1 MVEISRRAL
10 LGGVAGTAAAAL
22 ASSPAVAGPA
32 VTAPAPAAAPWPGG
46 VLDDE
51 MSSGQAWKRFLAD
64 ADLIWKRMPATS
76 YEGPFLGNGF
86 LASGIYREPD
96 ANAVRFNVQHSEVQ
110 DHRPEFG
117 SLFGLARLPIGYLTL
132 EPVGGIT
139 GIDWRLDVWNAEL
152 RGTITTAVGSM
163 RLRAFV
169 HTERDVLAVEVVP
182 SDRERGFTWAFHP
195 EEAVSPRIDPGF
207 KRPPPPGYAANPAPT
222 VSRAGDVEAI
232 TQPLL
237 AGGEH
242 ATAWR
247 EVSRGST
254 RTLYA
259 AVAWSHPRRDA
270 TAHAVRSVRRSAQLP
285 VEVLAIG

>member
-1 MVEISRRAL
+1 MVELSRRAL
-10 LGGVAGTAAAAL
+10 LGGAAGAAAAATL
-22 ASSPAVAGPA
+22 PASPGRAGHDL
-32 VTAPAPAAAPWPGG
+32 WP
-46 VLDDE
+46 
-51 MSSGQAWKRFLAD
+51 SFLAG
-64 ADLIWKRMPATS
+64 ADLIWKRPPTTW

-86 LASGIYREPD
+86 LASGIYQD
-96 ANAVRFNVQHSEVQ
+96 QGGIRFNVQHSEVQ
-110 DHRPEFG
+110 DHRPQFG

-195 EEAVSPRIDPGF
+195 EEAVSPRIDPRF
-207 KRPPPPGYAANPAPT
+207 NRPPPPGYAANPAPT
-222 VSRAGDVEAI
+222 VSRAGDVQAI

>member
-117 SLFGLARLPIGYLTL
+117 SLFGLARLPIGTSRWNRSAAS
-132 EPVGGIT
+132 PASTGGST
-139 GIDWRLDVWNAEL
+139 S
-152 RGTITTAVGSM
+152 GT
-163 RLRAFV
+163 
-169 HTERDVLAVEVVP
+169 P
-182 SDRERGFTWAFHP
+182 SFAAP
-195 EEAVSPRIDPGF
+195 S
-207 KRPPPPGYAANPAPT
+207 PPPWAACGCARSCTRSVTYSP
-222 VSRAGDVEAI
+222 SRWF
-232 TQPLL
+232 P
-237 AGGEH
+237 
-242 ATAWR
+242 ATA
-247 EVSRGST
+247 SGDSPGPST
-254 RTLYA
+254 
-259 AVAWSHPRRDA
+259 PR
-270 TAHAVRSVRRSAQLP
+270 RRSAR
-285 VEVLAIG
+285 G